1 MKLKILALA
10 VSALTVTGAWAH
22 GYIQEPASRAYQC
35 KLGQNLDCGNVTW
48 EPQSV
53 EQGSGFPSTKL
64 PLDGELASAS
74 IPTFS
79 QLNRQSMDAWA
90 KTPIKAG
97 KQKFTWNHTA
107 PHKTTS
113 WTYYITKQGWD
124 ANKPLT
130 RSALELTPFCTV
142 QGNNKVPE
150 PITTQECNVPERTG
164 YQVIY
169 GVWRIA
175 DTTNS
180 FYQVIDV
187 DFGGKDND
195 QNQAPAENEW
205 KQVDGVIYGKDL
217 KVGDTVSISF
227 FDKNGVIKGL
237 NYQLNISNKD
247 LTDKNRWSKALA
259 EVIIEQSQGL
269 LQAGVMN
276 SATKTVEPVFGHNY
290 LFVPGD
296 RTDLKNFALSYKE
309 TQTPAIQESISL
321 SQLKF
326 GKIKAGKSIVNFD
339 VKTSGRLNVEAKIYD
354 KSGLARGYLK
364 TEVNNLHRTLSI
376 QLEGV
381 DPGEHILKV
390 IATNAN
396 GDILQPDSLSFT
408 LEQDTAVEGNP
419 GIINIMPAFP
429 AKISSYKA
437 GTRVIQPRNQVIYE
451 CLPFPNSGYCKQWSA
466 SANQFEP
473 GVGANWQMAW
483 KEIGPVNSFGND
495 YISLMPTR

>member
-113 WTYYITKQGWD
+113 WTYYITKQDWD

-130 RSALELTPFCTV
+130 RGAFELTPFCTV

-150 PITTQECNVPERTG
+150 HITTQECNVPERTG

-175 DTTNS
+175 DTANS

-195 QNQAPAENEW
+195 QNQAPVENEW

-237 NYQLNISNKD
+237 NYQLYISNKD

-259 EVIIEQSQGL
+259 EVINQQSQGL
-269 LQAGVMN
+269 FQAGVMN
-276 SATKTVEPVFGHNY
+276 STTKTVEPVFGHNY
-290 LFVPGD
+290 LFIRSD
-296 RTDLKNFALSYKE
+296 LTALKNFALSYKE
-309 TQTPAIQESISL
+309 SQTPAIQERIALTHFSA
-321 SQLKF
+321 
-326 GKIKAGKSIVNFD
+326 GKIMAGKSEVKFNAD
-339 VKTSGRLNVEAKIYD
+339 VSGRLNIEAKVYD

-364 TEVNNLHRTLSI
+364 TEVNNTNRALSI
-376 QLEGV
+376 QLEGI
-381 DPGEHILKV
+381 DPGDYILKV

-396 GDILQPDSLSFT
+396 GDILQPDSINFK
-408 LEQDTAVEGNP
+408 LEQDTAENTTPVVVDDLSV
-419 GIINIMPAFP
+419 FP
-429 AKISSYKA
+429 ANMSSYKA
-437 GTRVIQPRNQVIYE
+437 GTRVMHPRNWTVYE
-451 CLPFPNSGYCKQWSA
+451 CLPFPNSGYCKQWSK

-473 GVGANWQMAW
+473 GVGTN
-483 KEIGPVNSFGND
+483 
-495 YISLMPTR
+495 